1 MQKVNSLES
10 FTLNRKEKASR
21 ATSYYFV
28 YSIQFWFFDTRSRL
42 QKQSPN
48 KKGVQKQFNFSK
60 KHNLHFAIY
69 DQIEL
74 ANYRASTII
83 SSLTQIRNSHI
94 TTRMQI
100 SRLCYDKSSW
110 ANKIKQKKK
119 ILYPSSF
126 GSQISSN
133 SLEIGT
139 NTSSFFI
146 HQYITCR
153 IDADIQKLPL
163 KLLINAT

>member
-1 MQKVNSLES
+1 MQQVIISCTVSNFGFSTLGLDSRNKVLI
-10 FTLNRKEKASR
+10 RKVFKNNLIL
-21 ATSYYFV
+21 V
-28 YSIQFWFFDTRSRL
+28 
-42 QKQSPN
+42 
-48 KKGVQKQFNFSK
+48 K

-163 KLLINAT
+163 KLLINET

>member
-42 QKQSPN
+42 RN
-48 KKGVQKQFNFSK
+48 KVLIRKVFKNNLILVK

-119 ILYPSSF
+119 ILY
-126 GSQISSN
+126 
-133 SLEIGT
+133 SLNLWVT
-139 NTSSFFI
+139 DQLQFS
-146 HQYITCR
+146 
-153 IDADIQKLPL
+153 
-163 KLLINAT
+163 